1 MLEKK
6 VVPSFDEREINKSP
20 LTEEE
25 LDALI
30 GKRNYLEFL
39 NSRNELYRERKMKEK
54 PPTREQALK
63 LMAAEPNLMKRPILV
78 LGKEIVLGFDEKEYR
93 RA

>member
-1 MLEKK
+1 MAFE
-6 VVPSFDEREINKSP
+6 EREINKSP
-20 LTEEE
+20 LNADE

-39 NSRNELYRERKMKEK
+39 NSRNELYRERKMKDK

-63 LMAAEPNLMKRPILV
+63 LMAAEPNLIRRPILV
-78 LGKEIVLGFDEKEYR
+78 RGHEIVLGFDEEAFAK
-93 RA
+93 

>member
-1 MLEKK
+1 LLEKK
-6 VVPSFDEREINKSP
+6 VAFEEREINKSP
-20 LTEEE
+20 LSADE

-39 NSRNELYRERKMKEK
+39 NTRNELYRERNMKDK
-54 PPTREQALK
+54 PPSRAEALK

-78 LGKEIVLGFDEKEYR
+78 RGSEIVLGFDEKAY
-93 RA
+93 AK

>member
-1 MLEKK
+1 LLENK
-6 VVPSFDEREINKSP
+6 VAFEEREINAKP
-20 LTEEE
+20 LNEAE

-30 GKRNYLEFL
+30 GKRDYLGFL

-63 LMAAEPNLMKRPILV
+63 LMAAEPNLMKRPILAV
-78 LGKEIVLGFDEKEYR
+78 GKDIVLGFDEEEFRKVT
-93 RA
+93 

>member
-6 VVPSFDEREINKSP
+6 AVFEEREINKSP
-20 LTEEE
+20 LTADE

-30 GKRNYLEFL
+30 GKRNYVEFL
-39 NSRNELYRERKMKEK
+39 NTRNDLYRERNMKEK
-54 PPTREQALK
+54 PPSRAEALK

-78 LGKEIVLGFDEKEYR
+78 KGQDIVLGFDEKAY
-93 RA
+93 AK

>member
-1 MLEKK
+1 LLEKK
-6 VVPSFDEREINKSP
+6 VSFEEREINQSP
-20 LTEEE
+20 LSESE

-39 NSRNELYRERKMKEK
+39 NSRNELYRERKMKDQ

-78 LGKEIVLGFDEKEYR
+78 RGPEIVLGFDEER
-93 RA
+93 FR